1 MRGPEGQPAPVG
13 AASRNKGRSRL
24 SGKRPCLGSSA
35 DKVPAC
41 LWSRDRGDVMKTGLL
56 RVKIQRSSKT
66 SGCEA
71 ENTERAVHDAHIKT
85 PGS

>member
-1 MRGPEGQPAPVG
+1 MRGLEGQPAPVG

-24 SGKRPCLGSSA
+24 SGKRPCLCPSA

-41 LWSRDRGDVMKTGLL
+41 LWSRDRGEGMKTGLL
-56 RVKIQRSSKT
+56 LVKIQRSRKT
-66 SGCEA
+66 SGRE
-71 ENTERAVHDAHIKT
+71 EESTEPAVHDAHIKT